1 MKYIIIAAFVI
12 GLAGCKGTPGVKSS
26 LDTDK
31 DKTSY
36 ALGMNLGKRLKS
48 DSIEV
53 SPELFLQGMK
63 DAMDDSSKKLLT
75 DQEVKQIL
83 VTLDQGITM
92 KRMVAG
98 SAVSEKNKK
107 EGADFLEQNKKRP
120 GVTTLPS
127 GLQYEV
133 ITEGRGKMPKA
144 DQTVETNYRGMLIDG
159 TEFDSSTKHGGPATF
174 KVNQV
179 IAGWTEALQRMKVGS
194 KWKLYIPS
202 QLAYGDRG
210 AGGVIGPNA
219 TLLFEIELLSIK

>member
-1 MKYIIIAAFVI
+1 MKYIIIAAFII

-26 LDTDK
+26 LNNDK

-36 ALGMNLGKRLKS
+36 ALGLNLGKRLKT
-48 DSIEV
+48 DSVEV
-53 SPELFLQGMK
+53 NPELIFQGLR
-63 DAMDDSSKKLLT
+63 DALVDSSKKLLS
-75 DQEVKQIL
+75 DSEVKQVL
-83 VTLDQGITM
+83 ATLDQGIAM

-107 EGADFLEQNKKRP
+107 EGGDFLEQNKKRS

-133 ITEGRGKMPKA
+133 ITEGKGKMPKA
-144 DQTVETNYRGMLIDG
+144 DQTVQTNYRGMLIDG

-174 KVNQV
+174 RVNQV
-179 IAGWTEALQRMKVGS
+179 IAGWTEALQRMRVGS
-194 KWKLYIPS
+194 KWKLYIPP

-219 TLLFEIELLSIK
+219 TLVFEIELLSIK